1 MPFFYPLQQRAL
13 KSPMIIEHYL
23 YGSKVHQNL
32 SVSIQTHQDFD
43 KCRLKI
49 FLHFA
54 NESLE
59 LTNYLKCQCHRV

>member
-1 MPFFYPLQQRAL
+1 
-13 KSPMIIEHYL
+13 MIIEHYL
-23 YGSKVHQNL
+23 YDSEVHQNL

-43 KCRLKI
+43 KCRLKN
-49 FLHFA
+49 FFHFA